1 MVKQGDPRA
10 LAIHMGA
17 LGDFV
22 LALPA
27 LAEIARTHEL
37 EAWGPSV
44 ERLSIALAP
53 RGPLA
58 RVRRLPDSL
67 FGDEPV
73 KLDFDRVFVFARR
86 EGPLAKNLPD
96 AVFLPIDG
104 PGHVSDVL
112 LAALAPS
119 PREAGRGLGW
129 GVPFLEAPPHP
140 TSPPLR
146 GGEEM
151 LLIHPGAGGK
161 GKRWPAAR
169 FAEVARRS
177 PLEVACVLGP
187 AELDPPDPELR
198 IASRVIEAPTLDDL
212 VRLLARARVY
222 LGNDAGVTHLAAAL
236 GVRTVALFG
245 PTDPARWGPRGRSV
259 TIVRAPAGDL
269 SKLDVETVLAAVFI
283 SGTSI

>member
-1 MVKQGDPRA
+1 MVKQGDPKPAERA

-67 FGDEPV
+67 FGDDPPR
-73 KLDFDRVFVFARR
+73 LDFDRVFVFARR
-86 EGPLAKNLPD
+86 EGPLARNLPD

-112 LAALAPS
+112 LDGLRAQAPS
-119 PREAGRGLGW
+119 PREAGGGLRWRG
-129 GVPFLEAPPHP
+129 PFLEAPP
-140 TSPPLR
+140 PLPSQ
-146 GGEEM
+146 EEM

-161 GKRWPAAR
+161 GKRWPATR

-198 IASRVIEAPTLDDL
+198 IASRVIEAPTLDEL
-212 VRLLARARVY
+212 VRLLVRARVY
-222 LGNDAGVTHLAAAL
+222 LGNDSGVTHLAAAL

-245 PTDPARWGPRGRSV
+245 PTDPARWGPRGHAV
-259 TIVRAPAGDL
+259 TIVRAPTGDL
-269 SKLDVETVLAAVFI
+269 SKLDVDTVHRALL
-283 SGTSI
+283 